1 MADVKTNSLRAWVIA
16 SRVYSITGAAVPVM
30 IGMALAWHDMQQ
42 EGRIE
47 DYNWWVVVLSMLFA
61 FIMQVDANL
70 INDYFDCMRGND
82 SHETRLG
89 PRRACSEGWVTLTA
103 MRKAIALTTVTGAF
117 VGLPLAFLGG
127 WMMIPIGFACILGAF
142 LYTTHLSYLGLG
154 DVLCLLFFGIVPTCV
169 PYYIQTGEVTMLSLC
184 AGLSAGVVID
194 AMMIANNYRDMPND
208 EKAGKRTLC
217 VRLGQRGSQWLFA
230 AVGPVALLLLLP
242 MLDRFAVMPCGDAE
256 PLIWSVIL
264 PAVTFLPLHLV
275 ATRRMVRLGTGRE
288 LNTVLGLAA
297 RNILIFGISVTIG
310 ILIG

>member
-30 IGMALAWHDMQQ
+30 IGMALAWHDMQEQ
-42 EGRIE
+42 GRTE

-89 PRRACSEGWVTLTA
+89 PRRACSEGWVTLPA
-103 MRKAIALTTVTGAF
+103 MRKAIALTTVAGAV
-117 VGLPLAFLGG
+117 VGLPLAYLGG
-127 WMMIPIGFACILGAF
+127 WTMIPIGVACILGAF
-142 LYTTHLSYLGLG
+142 LYTTHLSYMGLG

-169 PYYIQTGEVTMLSLC
+169 PYYIQTGEVTLLSLC

-217 VRLGQRGSQWLFA
+217 VRLGQRGSQWLFISVA
-230 AVGPVALLLLLP
+230 PIALLLLLP
-242 MLDRFAVMPCGDAE
+242 LAFLSAMPHCSAMPWAV
-256 PLIWSVIL
+256 VI
-264 PAVTFLPLHLV
+264 PVITFLPLHIV
-275 ATRRMVRLGTGRE
+275 AARRMIRLGTGRE
-288 LNTVLGLAA
+288 LNSVLGLAA
-297 RNILIFGISVTIG
+297 RNILIFGISVTLG
-310 ILIG
+310 ILI